1 MATTSGRIRAIS
13 ISRQK
18 GTPKVNVPTAELQAE
33 HGVVGD
39 AHADGGHRQV
49 SLLSAEAIDA
59 LQARGVDV
67 APGAF
72 AENLTVESLD
82 FAALQVG
89 SRLKIGND
97 AELAITQRGKKCYG
111 RCAIFD
117 RLGDC
122 VMPREGLFARVT
134 CSGAISVGDVIEVV
148 HDQSCDTDCQ

>member
-1 MATTSGRIRAIS
+1 MATTSGWIRAIS

-18 GTPKVNVPTAELQAE
+18 GTPKVNVPVAELQAD

-49 SLLSAEAIDA
+49 SLLAAESIDA
-59 LQARGVDV
+59 LQAQGADV

-72 AENLTVESLD
+72 AENLTVEDLD
-82 FAALQVG
+82 FSTLRVG

-97 AELAITQRGKKCYG
+97 VELAITQRGKKCHG

-117 RLGDC
+117 RIGDC

-134 CSGAISVGDVIEVV
+134 RSGSISVGDVIEVV
-148 HDQSCDTDCQ
+148 HDQGCDTDCQ